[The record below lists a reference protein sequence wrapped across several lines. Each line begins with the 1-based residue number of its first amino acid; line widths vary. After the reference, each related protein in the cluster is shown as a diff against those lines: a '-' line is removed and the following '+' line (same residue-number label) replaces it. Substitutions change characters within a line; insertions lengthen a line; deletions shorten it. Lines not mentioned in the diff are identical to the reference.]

1 MTAAIDGETV
11 RVVRVAGRHSIIVWQ
26 GKLKRV
32 QAREL
37 EATRTEGSA
46 VAT

>member
-1 MTAAIDGETV
+1 MTARYRGEIV
-11 RVVRVAGRHSIIVWQ
+11 RVVRIQGRHTLIIWQ

-37 EATRTEGSA
+37 EML
-46 VAT
+46 

>member
-1 MTAAIDGETV
+1 MTAVYRGETV
-11 RVVRVAGRHSIIVWQ
+11 RVVRVDGRHSIIVYQ

-37 EATRTEGSA
+37 EVLTCH
-46 VAT
+46 

>member
-1 MTAAIDGETV
+1 MTAKYRGETV
-11 RVVRVAGRHSIIVWQ
+11 RVVRVQGRHSLIVWH

-37 EATRTEGSA
+37 EGIQ
-46 VAT
+46 